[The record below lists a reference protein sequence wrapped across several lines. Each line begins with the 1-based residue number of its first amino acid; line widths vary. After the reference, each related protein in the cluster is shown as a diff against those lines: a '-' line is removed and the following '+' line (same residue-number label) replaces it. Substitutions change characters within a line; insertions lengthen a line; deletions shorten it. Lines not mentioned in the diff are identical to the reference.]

1 MHCQPGG
8 PVQKWAE
15 SPETAHLTIAVNI
28 SARQQFCDPE
38 FVTTIQRTLSAS
50 GAEPHQLRLEL
61 TESMFHSDVERTI
74 ENQGY
79 LFSRSKPIEA
89 IATAPHLLQDAVP
102 AAGL

>member
-1 MHCQPGG
+1 MHCRPGG
-8 PVQKWAE
+8 PVQKWAQ

-28 SARQQFCDPE
+28 SARQFCNLE
-38 FVTTIQRTLSAS
+38 FVTTVQRALSAS

-79 LFSRSKPIEA
+79 LFSRPKPIEA

>member
-8 PVQKWAE
+8 PVQKWAQ
-15 SPETAHLTIAVNI
+15 SPETAHLTIAANI
-28 SARQQFCDPE
+28 SARQFRDPE
-38 FVTTIQRTLSAS
+38 FVTTVQRALSAS

-79 LFSRSKPIEA
+79 LFSRPKPIEA
-89 IATAPHLLQDAVP
+89 IATALHLLQDAVP

>member
-1 MHCQPGG
+1 MHCRPGG
-8 PVQKWAE
+8 PVQKWAQ

-28 SARQQFCDPE
+28 SARQFCNPE
-38 FVTTIQRTLSAS
+38 SVTTVQRTLSAS
-50 GAEPHQLRLEL
+50 GADLHQLRLEL
-61 TESMFHSDVERTI
+61 TESMFHRDVERTI